1 MYGQEQK
8 WNKEKETVLTCWGAD
23 IWTILVSF
31 DVISL
36 KV

>member
-1 MYGQEQK
+1 MDKNRNGTRK
-8 WNKEKETVLTCWGAD
+8 KKTVLTCWGAD

-31 DVISL
+31 DVISPL